1 MPDKIATRLKEV
13 RQRGML
19 YRVAEVVAV
28 NREARTVELAFS
40 SETPVPRWFG
50 SEILSHD
57 PAHVRMG
64 RLHDG
69 AALLWNHKWD
79 DQRGVIESASID
91 KDRKGRAVARLSK
104 NPAGEELLTDL
115 EDGIKRHVSVGYMV
129 YGMKLVE
136 ERDGVD
142 VYLID
147 DWEPYE
153 ISIVSVPADTAV
165 GVGRAAEIPHEEPAA
180 EVGNT
185 GDRSEPATPSETRT
199 NNTAMNEKTLRD
211 ASGNLV
217 RAKVDDDGNIV
228 EVLETLERA
237 GEAANAARRSGA
249 DAERSRV
256 RAINEMADK
265 YGKAVPNAAELAR
278 KAVTDGA
285 SAEDFR
291 SVLLDAFNARAAQP
305 LNEQAA
311 GADIGLSERE
321 AQQYSLLRVVR
332 ALVDPTNKAAQRDAE
347 FEFRASEA
355 ARDKAGKDSEH
366 FFIPSD
372 VLRRAVV
379 GSMDFGRAFNTN
391 VNGGAAGNTGGNAIA
406 TTLMAGSFIDIL
418 RNRATI
424 MQMASVVGGLVG
436 NIDIPKQVAAAQG
449 YWLGEDD
456 DTTETGIELGQIA
469 MTPKTV
475 GAFSEITRRLLMQ
488 SSLDVEAMVRRD
500 LATALALTIDRAGYY
515 GVGSDNQPLGITNV
529 TGINGK
535 DFTGVQP
542 TFAELVDMETAIA
555 LDNADVNSMR
565 YVANAAFRGYAKQ
578 TLKFAGV
585 AGTVWEPGNTVNGYG
600 CEITNQIA
608 TGDVVMGN
616 FADLLVGMWGGL
628 ELMVDPY
635 SNSKKGRLRLVVFQD
650 VDFAVRRAES
660 FCIGRKPA

>member
-91 KDRKGRAVARLSK
+91 KDRKGRAIARLSK

-165 GVGRAAEIPHEEPAA
+165 GVGRSAEIPHEEPPP
-180 EVGNT
+180 EVVDD

-199 NNTAMNEKTLRD
+199 NKTAMNEKILRD
-211 ASGNLV
+211 AAGNLV
-217 RAKVDDDGNIV
+217 RAQVDEDGNIV
-228 EVLETLERA
+228 KVLETLERA
-237 GEAANAARRSGA
+237 GEATVAARATGR
-249 DAERSRV
+249 DAERTRSRS
-256 RAINEMADK
+256 INELADK
-265 YGKAVPNAAELAR
+265 YGKAVPNAGDLAR
-278 KAVTDGA
+278 KAITEGT
-285 SAEDFR
+285 SAEDFQR
-291 SVLLDAFNARAAQP
+291 TLLDAFNERAAQP

-321 AQQYSLLRVVR
+321 AQQYSIMKVVR
-332 ALVDPTNKAAQRDAE
+332 ALVDPTNKAAQRDAA
-347 FEFRASEA
+347 FEFSASEA
-355 ARDKAGKDSEH
+355 AREKSGKDSEH
-366 FFIPSD
+366 FFIPAD

-379 GSMDFGRAFNTN
+379 GSMETRAFNTN
-391 VNGGAAGNTGGNAIA
+391 VTGGAAGNTGGNAIA

-424 MQMASVVGGLVG
+424 MRMASVIGGLQG

-515 GVGSDNQPLGITNV
+515 GVGSDNQPLGIVNV

-535 DFTGVQP
+535 DFAAVQP
-542 TFAELVDMETAIA
+542 TFGELVDMETAIA
-555 LDNADVNSMR
+555 LDNADVDSMR
-565 YVANAAFRGYAKQ
+565 YVANAAFRGHAKQ
-578 TLKFAGV
+578 TLKFAA
-585 AGTVWEPGNTVNGYG
+585 AGSATIWEPGNTVNGYG
-600 CEITNQIA
+600 CEITNQVA

-616 FADLLVGMWGGL
+616 FADLLVGLWGGL